1 MAVKKNAEVNTE
13 NVEVTET
20 VEKEAVNVLDLL

>member
-1 MAVKKNAEVNTE
+1 MAVKKNTEVE

-20 VEKEAVNVLDLL
+20 VEKEAVNVLDPI

>member
-1 MAVKKNAEVNTE
+1 MAVKKNTEVE

-20 VEKEAVNVLDLL
+20 VEKRGGKTCWIFF